1 MSGFPTTA
9 WTVVSRA
16 RSGVD
21 SEARE
26 ALAFLCAAYW
36 LPLYS
41 FARRLGHASED
52 ALDLTQ
58 GYFALLI
65 EKDYLADVR
74 LREGRFRAFLLTSF
88 RHFLSKERDRARALK
103 RGGGRVLLSI
113 DAQEAEGR
121 HADEPLEALDPEA
134 LFERRWALTILERAM
149 TRLRHEFAAAGRR
162 VEFEQLEPYLTG
174 SEPKVPYQSA
184 AERLGTTEGAI
195 KKMVHRLRRRYGLLL
210 REEIAA
216 TVADP
221 EEIDAELRHLL
232 ATVRPW
238 EPAAIV
244 TFPAVFVLVISEKK
258 TCHVGAGEL
267 SRLRGAADDEWRVGG
282 QVCPLSAG
290 ACGGGEPAGPVG
302 AVRRNHGCRTVRCIG
317 SLPSIADPGWPLSSA
332 AAAGP
337 WWPGRGVAR
346 LRPQT
351 PRGGGAQVGA
361 TGFDPR
367 RSRARA
373 VAARGP
379 ERPPDCLAQR
389 VPGVRSGRRGW
400 PRDGVDGIRGRHHAG
415 RSPAGTRARWT
426 SVGRARSP
434 RNCWRVSRR
443 FTPPG

>member
-41 FARRLGHASED
+41 FARRLGHTSED

-58 GYFALLI
+58 GYFAVLI

-121 HADEPLEALDPEA
+121 HADEPLDTLDPEA
-134 LFERRWALTILERAM
+134 LFERRWAFTVLERAM
-149 TRLRHEFAAAGRR
+149 TRLRHEFASTGRTA
-162 VEFEQLEPYLTG
+162 EFEQLEAYLTG
-174 SEPKVPYQSA
+174 SEPNAPYQNVA
-184 AERLGTTEGAI
+184 ARLGTTEGAI
-195 KKMVHRLRRRYGLLL
+195 KKMVHRLRRRYGVLL

-238 EPAAIV
+238 EPAA
-244 TFPAVFVLVISEKK
+244 S
-258 TCHVGAGEL
+258 
-267 SRLRGAADDEWRVGG
+267 
-282 QVCPLSAG
+282 
-290 ACGGGEPAGPVG
+290 
-302 AVRRNHGCRTVRCIG
+302 
-317 SLPSIADPGWPLSSA
+317 
-332 AAAGP
+332 
-337 WWPGRGVAR
+337 
-346 LRPQT
+346 
-351 PRGGGAQVGA
+351 
-361 TGFDPR
+361 
-367 RSRARA
+367 
-373 VAARGP
+373 
-379 ERPPDCLAQR
+379 
-389 VPGVRSGRRGW
+389 
-400 PRDGVDGIRGRHHAG
+400 
-415 RSPAGTRARWT
+415 
-426 SVGRARSP
+426 
-434 RNCWRVSRR
+434 
-443 FTPPG
+443 

>member
-16 RSGVD
+16 RSGAD
-21 SEARE
+21 EGARE

-36 LPLYS
+36 QPLYS
-41 FARRLGHASED
+41 FARRLGHPSED

-88 RHFLSKERDRARALK
+88 KHFLSKERDRARALK

-121 HADEPLEALDPEA
+121 HADEPLETLDPEA

-149 TRLRHEFAAAGRR
+149 TRLRHEFAVTGRI
-162 VEFEQLEPYLTG
+162 VEFEQLEAYLTG
-174 SEPKVPYQSA
+174 SEPKAPYQRA

-232 ATVRPW
+232 ASVRPW
-238 EPAAIV
+238 EPAA
-244 TFPAVFVLVISEKK
+244 S
-258 TCHVGAGEL
+258 
-267 SRLRGAADDEWRVGG
+267 
-282 QVCPLSAG
+282 
-290 ACGGGEPAGPVG
+290 
-302 AVRRNHGCRTVRCIG
+302 
-317 SLPSIADPGWPLSSA
+317 
-332 AAAGP
+332 
-337 WWPGRGVAR
+337 
-346 LRPQT
+346 
-351 PRGGGAQVGA
+351 
-361 TGFDPR
+361 
-367 RSRARA
+367 
-373 VAARGP
+373 
-379 ERPPDCLAQR
+379 
-389 VPGVRSGRRGW
+389 
-400 PRDGVDGIRGRHHAG
+400 
-415 RSPAGTRARWT
+415 
-426 SVGRARSP
+426 
-434 RNCWRVSRR
+434 
-443 FTPPG
+443 

>member
-65 EKDYLADVR
+65 EKDYLGDVR

-103 RGGGRVLLSI
+103 RGGGRMLLSI
-113 DAQEAEGR
+113 DAHEAEGR
-121 HADEPLEALDPEA
+121 HADEPLETLDPEA
-134 LFERRWALTILERAM
+134 LFERRWAHTILERAM
-149 TRLRHEFAAAGRR
+149 ARLRHEFAATGRTL
-162 VEFEQLEPYLTG
+162 EFEQLEEYLTG
-174 SEPKVPYQSA
+174 SEPRAPYQSA

-210 REEIAA
+210 REEIGA

-221 EEIDAELRHLL
+221 DEIDPELRHLL

-238 EPAAIV
+238 EP
-244 TFPAVFVLVISEKK
+244 
-258 TCHVGAGEL
+258 
-267 SRLRGAADDEWRVGG
+267 
-282 QVCPLSAG
+282 
-290 ACGGGEPAGPVG
+290 
-302 AVRRNHGCRTVRCIG
+302 
-317 SLPSIADPGWPLSSA
+317 SS
-332 AAAGP
+332 
-337 WWPGRGVAR
+337 
-346 LRPQT
+346 
-351 PRGGGAQVGA
+351 
-361 TGFDPR
+361 
-367 RSRARA
+367 
-373 VAARGP
+373 
-379 ERPPDCLAQR
+379 
-389 VPGVRSGRRGW
+389 
-400 PRDGVDGIRGRHHAG
+400 
-415 RSPAGTRARWT
+415 
-426 SVGRARSP
+426 
-434 RNCWRVSRR
+434 
-443 FTPPG
+443 

>member
-103 RGGGRVLLSI
+103 RGGSRVLLSI
-113 DAQEAEGR
+113 DAQTAEGR
-121 HADEPLEALDPEA
+121 HADEPLDALDPEA

-149 TRLRHEFAAAGRR
+149 TRLRHDYDTAGRTL
-162 VEFEQLEPYLTG
+162 EFEQLEPYLTG
-174 SEPKVPYQSA
+174 VEPKVPYQSA

-195 KKMVHRLRRRYGLLL
+195 KKMVHRLRRQYGLLL

-221 EEIDAELRHLL
+221 AGIDAELRHLL

-238 EPAAIV
+238 EPTA
-244 TFPAVFVLVISEKK
+244 S
-258 TCHVGAGEL
+258 
-267 SRLRGAADDEWRVGG
+267 
-282 QVCPLSAG
+282 
-290 ACGGGEPAGPVG
+290 
-302 AVRRNHGCRTVRCIG
+302 
-317 SLPSIADPGWPLSSA
+317 
-332 AAAGP
+332 
-337 WWPGRGVAR
+337 
-346 LRPQT
+346 
-351 PRGGGAQVGA
+351 
-361 TGFDPR
+361 
-367 RSRARA
+367 
-373 VAARGP
+373 
-379 ERPPDCLAQR
+379 
-389 VPGVRSGRRGW
+389 
-400 PRDGVDGIRGRHHAG
+400 
-415 RSPAGTRARWT
+415 
-426 SVGRARSP
+426 
-434 RNCWRVSRR
+434 
-443 FTPPG
+443 